1 MSNNSVK
8 SSEWDTL
15 QVMAQFTTQDETPTT
30 PKTSPLAYANAVITI
45 VVPKEAITVTL
56 MPTTDMRLSNI
67 VWMTTYDVL
76 KANIKETI
84 GCAWMANLYIIRDS
98 ADWSLNFKFS
108 KLK

>member
-1 MSNNSVK
+1 
-8 SSEWDTL
+8 
-15 QVMAQFTTQDETPTT
+15 
-30 PKTSPLAYANAVITI
+30 
-45 VVPKEAITVTL
+45 